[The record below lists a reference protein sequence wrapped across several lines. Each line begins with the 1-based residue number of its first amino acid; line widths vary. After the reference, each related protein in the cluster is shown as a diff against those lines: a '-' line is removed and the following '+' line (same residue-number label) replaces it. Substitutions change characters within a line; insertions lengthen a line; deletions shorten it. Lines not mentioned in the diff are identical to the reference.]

1 MKKLIGV
8 LAIAGL
14 SVALAGC
21 GNQNTQSS
29 SNTTKT
35 NSEASSNQNT
45 ANNTSSSESH
55 HDSSLWNNQK
65 NEQLASF
72 MQKWGPTMHQSYEQ
86 YDGQNELKVS
96 TGITYPDGLSKEL
109 VECQSGLIGW
119 EQTCKG
125 DFVYNVVAIYYHDG
139 TEPPLPNRIT
149 YFFAF
154 HNGKPVVLVDQS
166 NNGDPDCHPT
176 TNTDLESN
184 FERIANQ

>member
-109 VECQSGLIGW
+109 VEGQSGLIGW
-119 EQTCKG
+119 
-125 DFVYNVVAIYYHDG
+125 A
-139 TEPPLPNRIT
+139 P
-149 YFFAF
+149 
-154 HNGKPVVLVDQS
+154 
-166 NNGDPDCHPT
+166 
-176 TNTDLESN
+176 
-184 FERIANQ
+184 

>member
-8 LAIAGL
+8 LAVASLG
-14 SVALAGC
+14 VALAGC

-29 SNTTKT
+29 SNTAKT

-45 ANNTSSSESH
+45 TNNNTSSSSESH

-109 VECQSGLIGW
+109 VEGQSGLAGHHQARVIM
-119 EQTCKG
+119 
-125 DFVYNVVAIYYHDG
+125 NIM
-139 TEPPLPNRIT
+139 L
-149 YFFAF
+149 
-154 HNGKPVVLVDQS
+154 
-166 NNGDPDCHPT
+166 
-176 TNTDLESN
+176 
-184 FERIANQ
+184 